1 MKLSLLTLNV
11 FEKSPRKNAVRT
23 VTCHHCLEDDQNGL
37 IIDVDANLPN
47 TIDDARGLADVLK
60 DQLAASISRS
70 WFCFS
75 QARPPVDRGLL
86 AGLDKLAKR
95 RDEKST
101 VVIYFFDQ
109 VYSSSDKKF

>member
-1 MKLSLLTLNV
+1 MKLCLLSLNV

-37 IIDVDANLPN
+37 IIDVGADLPN

-95 RDEKST
+95 RNEK
-101 VVIYFFDQ
+101 
-109 VYSSSDKKF
+109 